1 MRRLAAGLAVA
12 GLLCLAISSTAA
24 AAAPPPTN
32 VRVTGVTDTTATIAF
47 TASTD
52 RSVEIYHIYANGEY
66 LTWTSAPGR
75 EIPDLRP
82 STRYTFTVRSATSG
96 DGQFIEG
103 PDSNPAT
110 ATTRADT
117 TPPGKPEIVVRSKTS
132 TTVDTTWYGN
142 GDNDRGGFLTYVLS
156 NGVSTFDV
164 PFGQYT
170 HNFTGLTIG
179 QTYSFTVRARDEA
192 GNVSQPS
199 DPVRVTM
206 DGTAPSVPRNLRP
219 LNGSV
224 DNGLQWDASTDNLDS
239 RVSYNLYRDGRKTFE
254 RLGTPMFSVAE
265 QYFPVTPGRYT
276 VTAID
281 SSGNESA
288 QSAPFTVS

>member
-12 GLLCLAISSTAA
+12 GLLSLAASSAAA

-103 PDSNPAT
+103 PDSDPAT

-117 TPPGKPEIVVRSKTS
+117 TPPSKPEISVRSKTS
-132 TTVDTTWYGN
+132 TSVDTTWHG
-142 GDNDRGGFLTYVLS
+142 GADNDRGGFLTYVLS
-156 NGVSTFDV
+156 NGITTFDV
-164 PFGQYT
+164 PQHTYN

-192 GNVSQPS
+192 GNISEPS
-199 DPVRVTM
+199 DPVSVTM
-206 DGTAPSVPRNLRP
+206 DGTAPSVPRNLRA
-219 LNGSV
+219 LNGDIDS
-224 DNGLQWDASTDNLDS
+224 GFQWDASTDNQDAT
-239 RVSYNLYRDGRKTFE
+239 VTYNVYRDGQKIFN
-254 RLGTPMFSVAE
+254 RLWRPVFDSIELCIV
-265 QYFPVTPGRYT
+265 VTPGSYT
-276 VTAID
+276 VSAVD

-288 QSAPFTVS
+288 RSAPLTVS